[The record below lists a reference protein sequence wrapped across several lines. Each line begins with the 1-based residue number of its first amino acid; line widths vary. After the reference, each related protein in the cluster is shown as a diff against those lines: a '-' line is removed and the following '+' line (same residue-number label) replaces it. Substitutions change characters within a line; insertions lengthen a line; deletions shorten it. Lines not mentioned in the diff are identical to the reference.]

1 LALTQSDHPGY
12 GGVPPTP
19 ARMPIRWP
27 LIAVAVALL
36 LLLGGAFAA
45 YAYDDSRKDE
55 IAEGITIGGVDVGGL
70 TEDEARRLLQ
80 AELIAPLRKPLEV
93 SFRKRTYTLSGK
105 QLRVHAD
112 IDGAIDE
119 AIEQSQEGGL
129 PGRLVRYL
137 SGGTVDERIS
147 PQVGYSQPAINRF
160 VRRIAGD
167 IDREPVDA
175 TVTPSPSSL
184 EVVPAEPGRKV
195 RDNLLTRQLNAAARR
210 GSRRTLVARVHP
222 IKPEVT
228 TEEVAS
234 AYPVYLTLDRA
245 NFTLRLW
252 TDLKLAEEY
261 TVAVGTV
268 GFETPTGVYNIQNK
282 AVDPAWS
289 VPEWGGALAGQVI
302 PGGVPENP
310 LKERWLGIY
319 DGAGIHGTDAT
330 YSLGTAAS
338 HGCVRM
344 SIPDVIELYDRVPI
358 GTPIYIG

>member
-1 LALTQSDHPGY
+1 LAPTQSDHPGY
-12 GGVPPTP
+12 GGLPPSSP
-19 ARMPIRWP
+19 RKPVRWP
-27 LIAVAVALL
+27 LIAVAVGLIV
-36 LLLGGAFAA
+36 LLGGVFAA

-55 IAEGITIGGVDVGGL
+55 IAEGITIGAVDVGGL

-80 AELIAPLRKPLEV
+80 AELIAPLREPLQV

-105 QLRVHAD
+105 RLRVDAD

-119 AIEQSQEGGL
+119 AIEKSQEGGL

-137 SGGTVDERIS
+137 SGGTVDERIT

-160 VRRIAGD
+160 VRRIAGA

-175 TVTPSPSSL
+175 TVSPSASSL

-210 GSRRTLVARVHP
+210 GSRRALVARVHP

-261 TVAVGTV
+261 PVAVGTV

-302 PGGVPENP
+302 PGGVAENP

-344 SIPDVIELYDRVPI
+344 SIPDVIELYDRVPV